1 MVAAHR
7 WGYNPGCSHGGK
19 GRPMRTRG
27 AWLSLLAFV
36 AVLGGSVPASAATV
50 AVPAE
55 ACTPSGDSAPAIESF
70 LATVPNGST
79 VVFPAGASCQ
89 MALDLDLGIPPQG
102 AAQRADTTF
111 DLNGATIFRTAEPS
125 CAKVRFCNAPL
136 VRLAKVK
143 GVTVTGGTIQGAYD
157 PGPKPVY
164 DATRAHDHGVVVH
177 GSTDVT
183 LSALTIQ
190 NMGGDCVDV
199 DRFAKSGSSEVR
211 FIGTADAPTRCLK
224 VGRQGISA
232 NAVDGMTVSGVTFHF
247 IGRSGID
254 IEPRSGWY
262 ARNVSI
268 VGNSLGWV
276 VNYEVAGVG
285 SADVW
290 ENVVVDGNVQTSAAG
305 LGFMWVGNKYQ
316 RGPITVTNN
325 MIQDA
330 SRISHTSGTVTG
342 NVMTAN
348 PDGITCM
355 FLIVQPA
362 DIVVSGNSP
371 QPGVAEQC

>member
-1 MVAAHR
+1 
-7 WGYNPGCSHGGK
+7 
-19 GRPMRTRG
+19 MRRRG
-27 AWLSLLAFV
+27 AWLWV
-36 AVLGGSVPASAATV
+36 VVLGGVLHGPPAASAAQVT
-50 AVPAE
+50 VPAD
-55 ACTPSGDSAPAIESF
+55 ACDPASDSAPAIESF

-79 VVFPAGASCQ
+79 VVFPAGGSCQ
-89 MALDLDLGIPPQG
+89 VALDLDLGIPPRGQS
-102 AAQRADTTF
+102 QRLDTAF

-136 VRLAKVK
+136 IRLARVK
-143 GVTVTGGTIQGAYD
+143 GVTLTGGTIRGAYD
-157 PGPKPVY
+157 PGPRPAY

-177 GSTDVT
+177 GSTNVT

-199 DRFAKSGSSEVR
+199 DRFAKMPSAGVSFTGTSG
-211 FIGTADAPTRCLK
+211 APTLCFK

-232 NAVDGMTVSGVTFHF
+232 NAVDGLTVSGVTFHF
-247 IGRSGID
+247 IGRSAVD
-254 IEPRSGWY
+254 IEPRAGWF

-268 VGNSLGWV
+268 VGNSLGWA

-290 ENVVVDGNVQTSAAG
+290 ENVVVEGNVQTSASG
-305 LGFMWVGNKYQ
+305 LGFMWVGNRYQ

-325 MIQDA
+325 MVQDA

-355 FLIVQPA
+355 FLIVPPA

-371 QPGVAEQC
+371 QPGVAERC